1 VASLSAVLDEACNCR
16 RQNMLLRADLSRLRS
31 EHARARQV
39 HADRRRSCEQ
49 MMLHA
54 TLKRSALPSWPVW
67 SGPTGDVRLTLVSL
81 E

>member
-1 VASLSAVLDEACNCR
+1 
-16 RQNMLLRADLSRLRS
+16 
-31 EHARARQV
+31 
-39 HADRRRSCEQ
+39 